1 MTTHVEKGIAIGIVI
16 REAHLH
22 SNAGVPEIQV
32 TIDRADESVLHLL
45 QAALGGVIVKNT
57 WRTIGRDC
65 KCVTNEVMKAAP
77 PCQFM
82 RDMNTWIGM
91 HASYFKTKQQAKPDK
106 TGWGWL
112 TNTGERM
119 F

>member
-16 REAHLH
+16 REARLH

-32 TIDRADESVLHLL
+32 IVDRADESILHLL

-57 WRTIGRDC
+57 WHAIGRDC
-65 KCVTNEVMKAAP
+65 KRVASEVMKAAP

-82 RDMNTWIGM
+82 RDMNTWVGT
-91 HASYFKTKQQAKPDK
+91 HASYFKTKQETKPDK
-106 TGWGWL
+106 EGWGWL
-112 TNTGERM
+112 TSTGERM
-119 F
+119 L